1 MAIADKMVILVGL
14 WRSIIKAKRSR
25 HRWLIDC
32 DRVVDLY
39 YLFKQLIHFVHW
51 KGPQTSHVFL
61 IITQDALLA
70 WVTLNCGQFLFNRL
84 GALFGSGGF
93 KIGNAGAY

>member
-1 MAIADKMVILVGL
+1 MAIAEKMVILVGL

-51 KGPQTSHVFL
+51 KGPQISHVFL
-61 IITQDALLA
+61 VITQDALLA
-70 WVTLNCGQFLFNRL
+70 WCYGTFRIGKVSRVTCPHVTTLV
-84 GALFGSGGF
+84 
-93 KIGNAGAY
+93 